1 MAIVAGQI
9 TVGHTAAVLIHQT
22 DVDGCDIIISA
33 DIAEN
38 RHVSLGAANVT
49 VGTGFIFDGGSNLH
63 FTMPAGSALY
73 GITNTG
79 TATVS
84 KLVSD

>member
-9 TVGHTAAVLIHQT
+9 TVTNTAAVLIHQT
-22 DVDGCDIIISA
+22 DADGCDIIVSA
-33 DIAEN
+33 DIGSGQ
-38 RHVSLGAANVT
+38 HVELGAANVT
-49 VGTGFIFDGGSNLH
+49 AGTGFIFDGGSNLH
-63 FTMPAGSALY
+63 FAMPAGSALY
-73 GITNTG
+73 GITNSG